1 MTSRNAW
8 PEVNI
13 CASNPSDRK
22 SRFMARQTD
31 SSSSTMA
38 ISGLLLLKG
47 SILRALRTLLKKART
62 LRFNNLLRDQS
73 RADEEVCILDLSP
86 IGRGTPVEGCQV
98 SGVRYQ
104 ARLSQLR
111 NGFVILSLNPETKS
125 ENSTL
130 CRFPRARRCAPVRL
144 PNPR

>member
-1 MTSRNAW
+1 MTSRNSW
-8 PEVNI
+8 PELNI

-104 ARLSQLR
+104 VSGSA
-111 NGFVILSLNPETKS
+111 VTAPEWIRDI
-125 ENSTL
+125 E
-130 CRFPRARRCAPVRL
+130 PEP
-144 PNPR
+144 